1 MPKGKFAPEGPWGA
15 MAMEP
20 VLLVCGGCGVR
31 IRTRHP
37 EIARTRVCPR
47 CESPLAPAVDRAPGI
62 EPARNRVEFA
72 SLAPGRRRTTAA
84 LAILVTVGSLASVAV
99 REASPGSEPPASA
112 TRASLAPVVL
122 VANKT
127 ACSTDS
133 SATAS
138 RIIASDPSVI
148 DEVPELSAPPEPP
161 SRDLAILDL
170 NRREPVAPSLPREA
184 SPRAGS
190 LDGTPPPPPQPH
202 SPPDAIPTLPAG
214 STELRR
220 LVVRDGRG
228 RAIVAREYG
237 LSKNRLAAILPDGQI
252 GWPEGLVDTQEPF
265 VPLTMDQM
273 RRELLEDPEFA
284 AFRIHQTAHYL
295 VMYQCSEPFARA
307 SADLLEKLHDGLTGS
322 LKKNRLPIKPM
333 EFPLVAVIFAT
344 EDDFRAN
351 RRFDREIQAYYE
363 PVSNRIFFYEK
374 SKHDQELPEVSALR
388 KPSTVAHEG
397 THQILNNVG
406 IQPRLTDWPLWLVEG
421 FAEYCS
427 PTRFTKKGVEWA
439 GLGQPNPIHLA
450 TIRDLE
456 DPVPNQHL
464 GDQREAVVLKDRGMP
479 LVEYLVTRKELTPAD
494 YAPSW
499 ALTHYLV
506 VQRPDDFVAY
516 MKRMSQLRP
525 DEDQSPADQLA
536 SFQEAF
542 GFDLALMD
550 AKVAK
555 HLKKFKQSDALP
567 HYAVIFAQQVGPT
580 VVRRRYMVSQSPKVI
595 REWIASVTAPE
606 GETPQCRVFPHPT
619 QKKALEAAEQWM
631 MEGR

>member
-1 MPKGKFAPEGPWGA
+1 VPKGEFAPEGPWGA

-47 CESPLAPAVDRAPGI
+47 CESPLALAVDRALGI
-62 EPARNRVEFA
+62 EPARDGLEFA
-72 SLAPGRRRTTAA
+72 ASAPARRRTTAA
-84 LAILVTVGSLASVAV
+84 LAILVTIGSLASVAV

-112 TRASLAPVVL
+112 TRARLAPVVL
-122 VANKT
+122 VANN
-127 ACSTDS
+127 AARSADS
-133 SATAS
+133 CETAS
-138 RIIASDPSVI
+138 RIIQSDRSVI
-148 DEVPELSAPPEPP
+148 DEIPDLSAPPDPP
-161 SRDLAILDL
+161 SSDLAILDRS
-170 NRREPVAPSLPREA
+170 RRESVAPSLPREA
-184 SPRAGS
+184 RPRAGS
-190 LDGTPPPPPQPH
+190 LDRSPPPVESE
-202 SPPDAIPTLPAG
+202 SPSDVIPTLPEK

-237 LSKNRLAAILPDGQI
+237 LSKHRLAAILPDGQI

-265 VPLTMDQM
+265 VPLTMGEM
-273 RRELLEDPEFA
+273 RRELLEDPDFA

-307 SADLLEKLHDGLTGS
+307 SAELLEKLHDGLTGT
-322 LKKNRLPIKPM
+322 LKKNGLPIKPM

-374 SKHDQELPEVSALR
+374 SRRDQELPEVSALR

-427 PTRFTKKGVEWA
+427 STRFTKKGVEWA

-456 DPVPNQHL
+456 DPVPNQPR
-464 GDQREAVVLKDRGMP
+464 GDHREAIGLKDRGMP

-499 ALTHYLV
+499 ALTHYLA
-506 VQRPDDFVAY
+506 VQRPDDFVLY
-516 MKRMSQLRP
+516 IKRMSRLRP
-525 DEDQSPADQLA
+525 DEEQSPADQLA

-542 GFDLALMD
+542 GSDLAQMD
-550 AKVAK
+550 TKVAK

-567 HYAVIFAQQVGPT
+567 HYAVIFEQQVGPT